1 MSYPARMILR
11 TRTGAVKGKGILTL
25 SNVQVRRYHKTGD
38 KPVFHW
44 EDPLDIESQLSED
57 EIAIRDTARDFCR

>member
-11 TRTGAVKGKGILTL
+11 SRTGAVTGKNILSL
-25 SNVQVRRYHKTGD
+25 SNLQVKRYHHTGD

-44 EDPLDIESQLSED
+44 EVGLSLHVV
-57 EIAIRDTARDFCR
+57 ATF